1 MKQNDGVI
9 EIDYNKDNLG
19 DILDKDSFHV
29 IQTRMVD
36 DTRLV
41 QVETTAQDRK
51 TAYERYEE
59 LRNQGNESVGFAHYL
74 NGILYV
80 EHSLFW

>member
-1 MKQNDGVI
+1 MNQDNGVI

-19 DILDKDSFHV
+19 NILDKNMFHV

-41 QVETTAQDRK
+41 QVETVSQDRQ
-51 TAYERYEE
+51 TAYKRYEE